1 MQDYI
6 RKRHALAHML
16 YLASNIFM
24 HVNKCKCRC
33 SITCRE
39 KEQDRLNIMGW
50 EGWMQIITMS
60 SERGYKDN
68 WNSNSLVDSSLFR
81 VEN

>member
-1 MQDYI
+1 MHDYI
-6 RKRHALAHML
+6 RKSHALAHML

-24 HVNKCKCRC
+24 HVNKYKCRY

-50 EGWMQIITMS
+50 
-60 SERGYKDN
+60 RGVDADN
-68 WNSNSLVDSSLFR
+68 NNEFWKR
-81 VEN
+81 I